1 MELKSGEKRTRK
13 RFDKE
18 FKISAVKMV
27 IEGKE
32 SLRKVAEDLGITEN
46 TLHNWKR
53 KYLSDKDNSFPGK
66 GYQKPEDAELT
77 RLRKENAKLIQQR
90 DFLKKAVVFFTQ
102 NEK

>member
-1 MELKSGEKRTRK
+1 MEEKSVEKRIRRT
-13 RFDKE
+13 FDKE
-18 FKISAVKMV
+18 FKLSAVKMV
-27 IEGKE
+27 VDGKE
-32 SLRKVAEDLGITEN
+32 SLRKVAEDLGISEN

-53 KYLSDKDNSFPGK
+53 SYISDKAHSFPGK

-77 RLRKENAKLIQQR
+77 KLRKENAKLIQQR

>member
-1 MELKSGEKRTRK
+1 METKRTRK

-18 FKISAVKMV
+18 FKISAVKLV
-27 IEGKE
+27 TEGKE
-32 SLRKVAEDLGITEN
+32 SLRKVAEDLGIAEN

-53 KYLSDKDNSFPGK
+53 KYITDQENSFPGK
-66 GYQKPEDAELT
+66 GHQKPEDAELT
-77 RLRKENAKLIQQR
+77 RLRKEVAKLTQQR

>member
-1 MELKSGEKRTRK
+1 MDEKRTRK

-27 IEGKE
+27 TESKE
-32 SLRKVAEDLGITEN
+32 SLRKVAEDLGIAEN

-53 KYLSDKDNSFPGK
+53 KYLSDKENSFPGK
-66 GYQKPEDAELT
+66 GHQKPEDAEIT
-77 RLRKENAKLIQQR
+77 RLRKELAKVTQQR

-102 NEK
+102 DEK

>member
-1 MELKSGEKRTRK
+1 MEEKQRRK

>member
-32 SLRKVAEDLGITEN
+32 PLRKVAEDLGITEN

>member
-1 MELKSGEKRTRK
+1 METKKIRK

-27 IEGKE
+27 TEGKE
-32 SLRKVAEDLGITEN
+32 LLRKVAEDLGIAEN

-53 KYLSDKDNSFPGK
+53 KYLSDQENSFPGK
-66 GYQKPEDAELT
+66 GHQKPEDAEIT
-77 RLRKENAKLIQQR
+77 RLRKELAKVTQQR

-102 NEK
+102 DEK